1 MNVPSHPLRTELPSR
16 RVPTASPATLAVTS
30 ETLAALRNLFYT
42 CSSAAFFVLGLVDG
56 PFFFIFIFFPSWP
69 SGQPKKIKGL
79 VPAASWLRF
88 GRVGAPPRL
97 RNTLSSG
104 RRSSVISHPQ
114 AHRRS
119 INSLSH
125 FLFFISIHF
134 PRSTTTANSFHRAS
148 RSAHIWR
155 PGEELYPPPPP
166 PPPPPFPPT
175 RHTTPLFQQGGCH
188 TRRNGARHW
197 VHRRIS
203 SQARGVS
210 CRNCQLNRSAGVLW
224 CPSFIRGRR
233 AKGTPE
239 SRRRCVKGGHHTRTS
254 RTLCM
259 TALPG

>member
-125 FLFFISIHF
+125 FLFFYFHPFPSIDH
-134 PRSTTTANSFHRAS
+134 HRQFIPPCEPKC
-148 RSAHIWR
+148 AHLATR
-155 PGEELYPPPPP
+155 RGALPPPLPSDKTHDAT
-166 PPPPPFPPT
+166 FPA
-175 RHTTPLFQQGGCH
+175 GGL
-188 TRRNGARHW
+188 
-197 VHRRIS
+197 S
-203 SQARGVS
+203 Y
-210 CRNCQLNRSAGVLW
+210 
-224 CPSFIRGRR
+224 
-233 AKGTPE
+233 
-239 SRRRCVKGGHHTRTS
+239 
-254 RTLCM
+254 
-259 TALPG
+259 

>member
-1 MNVPSHPLRTELPSR
+1 MYVPSHPLRTELPSR

-125 FLFFISIHF
+125 FLFLFPSISLD
-134 PRSTTTANSFHRAS
+134 R
-148 RSAHIWR
+148 
-155 PGEELYPPPPP
+155 PPPPIHSTVRAEVRTSGDQARSFTP
-166 PPPPPFPPT
+166 PLPSL
-175 RHTTPLFQQGGCH
+175 RQD
-188 TRRNGARHW
+188 TRRD
-197 VHRRIS
+197 
-203 SQARGVS
+203 
-210 CRNCQLNRSAGVLW
+210 
-224 CPSFIRGRR
+224 F
-233 AKGTPE
+233 
-239 SRRRCVKGGHHTRTS
+239 TS
-254 RTLCM
+254 RGLS
-259 TALPG
+259 G

>member
-1 MNVPSHPLRTELPSR
+1 MYVPSHPLRTELPSR

-42 CSSAAFFVLGLVDG
+42 CLSAAFFVLGLVDG
-56 PFFFIFIFFPSWP
+56 PFFLFSFFPPVS
-69 SGQPKKIKGL
+69 QVAHPKRSRALFLSAI
-79 VPAASWLRF
+79 WLRF

-155 PGEELYPPPPP
+155 PGEELYPPPPSL
-166 PPPPPFPPT
+166 
-175 RHTTPLFQQGGCH
+175 RQD
-188 TRRNGARHW
+188 TRRHF
-197 VHRRIS
+197 S
-203 SQARGVS
+203 SRGVVI
-210 CRNCQLNRSAGVLW
+210 LG
-224 CPSFIRGRR
+224 
-233 AKGTPE
+233 GTAHDIGSTGE
-239 SRRRCVKGGHHTRTS
+239 SPVK
-254 RTLCM
+254 
-259 TALPG
+259 PGE